1 MIVEDIFR
9 IMNNNDNVVIDTLA
23 DLANYDSGKSI
34 IYEGE
39 SVNIPVKLFK
49 LPVNTIYAI
58 DNTIHIIIEESNKWN
73 THVLDLLT
81 QVLELI

>member
-58 DNTIHIIIEESNKWN
+58 DNTIHIIIEESNK
-73 THVLDLLT
+73 
-81 QVLELI
+81 